1 MGQSKLTIKK
11 ATAEEEQPES
21 EQFGSMIGTTKI
33 MQQTFGRLK
42 MFACHDFPVLITGE
56 SGTGKELAAKG
67 LHDHSLRSTGPFV
80 ALNCASIP
88 EGLVESELFGH
99 EKGTFSGAHAKKDGA
114 FHQAHRGTLFLDELE
129 LPMAVQKNCYV
140 Y

>member
-1 MGQSKLTIKK
+1 MGGVGSPLIINDDSLMREHFGVVVTRGRPMIVPKNGPRFLDGYRLMGITPIYPDDVVCVGQSTLTIKK

-56 SGTGKELAAKG
+56 SGTW
-67 LHDHSLRSTGPFV
+67 
-80 ALNCASIP
+80 
-88 EGLVESELFGH
+88 
-99 EKGTFSGAHAKKDGA
+99 
-114 FHQAHRGTLFLDELE
+114 
-129 LPMAVQKNCYV
+129 
-140 Y
+140 